1 MRARTLAVNAFDMCC
16 LGHIQQGLWRHPRDR
31 SKNFEHLAYWT
42 DYAHR
47 LERGLF
53 DGLFLA
59 DVVGIYDVYQNSP
72 DAAIR
77 SAVQVPVN
85 DPILIIPAMALVTRH
100 LGFGVTVN
108 LSYESP
114 YLFAR
119 RMSTLDH
126 LTQGRIAWNIVT
138 GYLDSAARAQGFQQ
152 QMKHDDRY
160 DLADE
165 FMEIVYK
172 LWEDSWA
179 DDALSSQ
186 FDSRD
191 YADPTKVQAI
201 KHEGKQYRLDA
212 RHLCSPSIQRTPML
226 YQAGASARGQAFA
239 GKHAECIFL
248 NGQSFEALA
257 ALTKAF
263 RSQAVACGRKRED
276 IKIFVGASLI
286 AASTKAEAQDRYD
299 EYKQYVDSEA
309 ALVHASASMGVDLAK
324 VDLEESV
331 QTSVQQSQAVQS
343 NVQAVMQQHGKQW
356 TKADLLRQMVLGSR
370 QAPIVGSGSELADY
384 LVNLQM
390 CCDVDGINLSRTVVP
405 ECFDDFIDHV
415 VPALQDRGAYKT
427 KYEEG
432 SIRRKFFGADRLPLN
447 HPARAAYV
455 STRSQKNP

>member
-85 DPILIIPAMALVTRH
+85 DPMLIIPAMALVTRH

-126 LTQGRIAWNIVT
+126 LTQGRIGWNIVT

-160 DLADE
+160 DMADE

-172 LWEDSWA
+172 LWEDSW
-179 DDALSSQ
+179 D
-186 FDSRD
+186 
-191 YADPTKVQAI
+191 
-201 KHEGKQYRLDA
+201 
-212 RHLCSPSIQRTPML
+212 
-226 YQAGASARGQAFA
+226 
-239 GKHAECIFL
+239 
-248 NGQSFEALA
+248 
-257 ALTKAF
+257 
-263 RSQAVACGRKRED
+263 
-276 IKIFVGASLI
+276 
-286 AASTKAEAQDRYD
+286 
-299 EYKQYVDSEA
+299 
-309 ALVHASASMGVDLAK
+309 
-324 VDLEESV
+324 
-331 QTSVQQSQAVQS
+331 
-343 NVQAVMQQHGKQW
+343 
-356 TKADLLRQMVLGSR
+356 
-370 QAPIVGSGSELADY
+370 
-384 LVNLQM
+384 
-390 CCDVDGINLSRTVVP
+390 
-405 ECFDDFIDHV
+405 
-415 VPALQDRGAYKT
+415 
-427 KYEEG
+427 
-432 SIRRKFFGADRLPLN
+432 
-447 HPARAAYV
+447 
-455 STRSQKNP
+455 

>member
-85 DPILIIPAMALVTRH
+85 DPMLIIPAMALVTRH

-165 FMEIVYK
+165 FMEVVYK

-191 YADPTKVQAI
+191 YADPTKIQAI

-226 YQAGASARGQAFA
+226 YQAGASTRGQAFA

-257 ALTKAF
+257 TLTKAF

-286 AASTKAEAQDRYD
+286 AAGTKAEAQDRYD
-299 EYKQYVDSEA
+299 EYRQYVDSEA

-324 VDLEESV
+324 VDLEEPV

-370 QAPIVGSGSELADY
+370 QTPIVGSGSELADY
-384 LVNLQM
+384 LVNLQVS
-390 CCDVDGINLSRTVVP
+390 CDVDGINLSRTVVP

-427 KYEEG
+427 QYEEG
-432 SIRRKFFGADRLPLN
+432 SIRRKLFGSDRLPLT
-447 HPARAAYV
+447 HPARAAYD
-455 STRSQKNP
+455 SARSEENP

>member
-191 YADPTKVQAI
+191 YADPTKIQAI

-286 AASTKAEAQDRYD
+286 AASTKAEAHDRYD

-324 VDLEESV
+324 VDLEEPV

>member
-85 DPILIIPAMALVTRH
+85 DPILISPAMALVTRH

-179 DDALSSQ
+179 DDALSSR

-191 YADPTKVQAI
+191 YADPTKIQAI

-324 VDLEESV
+324 VDLEEPV

>member
-85 DPILIIPAMALVTRH
+85 DPMLIIPAMALVTRH

-165 FMEIVYK
+165 FMEVVYK

-179 DDALSSQ
+179 DDALSSP

-191 YADPTKVQAI
+191 YADPAKVQAI

-226 YQAGASARGQAFA
+226 YQAGASTRG
-239 GKHAECIFL
+239 
-248 NGQSFEALA
+248 
-257 ALTKAF
+257 F
-263 RSQAVACGRKRED
+263 RAQAVACGRKGED

-286 AASTKAEAQDRYD
+286 AAGTKAEARDRYD
-299 EYKQYVDSEA
+299 EYRQYVDSEA

-324 VDLEESV
+324 VDLEEPV

-370 QAPIVGSGSELADY
+370 QTPIVGSGSELADY
-384 LVNLQM
+384 LVNLQVS
-390 CCDVDGINLSRTVVP
+390 CDVDGINLSRTVVP

-415 VPALQDRGAYKT
+415 VPALQDRGGVLTRRST
-427 KYEEG
+427 K
-432 SIRRKFFGADRLPLN
+432 RARFGESFLVQIACL
-447 HPARAAYV
+447 
-455 STRSQKNP
+455 

>member
-85 DPILIIPAMALVTRH
+85 DPMLIIPAMALVTRH

-165 FMEIVYK
+165 FMEVVYK

-191 YADPTKVQAI
+191 YADPAKVQAI

-324 VDLEESV
+324 VDLEEPV

-370 QAPIVGSGSELADY
+370 QTPIVGSGSELADY

>member
-324 VDLEESV
+324 VDLEEPV

>member
-1 MRARTLAVNAFDMCC
+1 
-16 LGHIQQGLWRHPRDR
+16 
-31 SKNFEHLAYWT
+31 
-42 DYAHR
+42 
-47 LERGLF
+47 
-53 DGLFLA
+53 
-59 DVVGIYDVYQNSP
+59 
-72 DAAIR
+72 
-77 SAVQVPVN
+77 
-85 DPILIIPAMALVTRH
+85 MALVTRH

-152 QMKHDDRY
+152 QMKHDD
-160 DLADE
+160 
-165 FMEIVYK
+165 K

-324 VDLEESV
+324 VDLEEPV